1 MVVGVVREVGKVHHG
16 GGGGGGGRES
26 DVVDGRCW

>member
-1 MVVGVVREVGKVHHG
+1 MVMGVVREVGKVHHG
-16 GGGGGGGRES
+16 GGGESFQRS